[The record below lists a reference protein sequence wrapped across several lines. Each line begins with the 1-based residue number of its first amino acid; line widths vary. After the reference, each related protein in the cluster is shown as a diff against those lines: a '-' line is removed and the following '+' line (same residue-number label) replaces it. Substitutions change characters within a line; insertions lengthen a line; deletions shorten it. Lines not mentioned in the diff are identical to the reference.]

1 MKSSTSMFIWSL
13 VWMSLGVTGFI
24 VGSDTAFIVG
34 LAASTVTG
42 VGSQLARLIEKQNG
56 GTNK

>member
-13 VWMSLGVTGFI
+13 VWIPLGITGFI
-24 VGSDTAFIVG
+24 VGNDNIFIVG
-34 LAASTVTG
+34 LVASTVNG

>member
-1 MKSSTSMFIWSL
+1 MKTSTKLLLWAL
-13 VWMSLGVTGFI
+13 VWVALGGAGLLT
-24 VGSDTAFIVG
+24 GSDTAFIVG
-34 LAASTVTG
+34 IVASTVNT

>member
-13 VWMSLGVTGFI
+13 VWISLGVTGLI

-34 LAASTVTG
+34 LVASTVNG
-42 VGSQLARLIEKQNG
+42 VGSQLARLLEN
-56 GTNK
+56 NKKENN